1 MRREDRPHSQI
12 HVIDAEENDL
22 YRLKKQEGHA
32 RRGELETPHG
42 TVQTPVFMNVG
53 TQGAIKGAL
62 SARDLGEI
70 GCQIELSNTY
80 HLHVRPGDELIKEMG
95 GLHKFMTW
103 DGPILT
109 DSGGF
114 QIFSLAKLRRIK
126 EDGVRFNS
134 HVDGRHIFMGPEE
147 SMRIQSNLG
156 SDIAMAFDEC
166 IKIPSPRDY
175 VKESCDRTF
184 RWLERCKKANTQF
197 NGEKD
202 AVNPGQMLFGI
213 NQGAVFHDLRIEH
226 MKKIAELDLPG
237 YAIGGLAVGET
248 HQEMYDTIEAVE
260 EYMPKDRPRYL
271 MGVGTPGN
279 IIESVW
285 RGVDFFDCVMPARNG
300 RHGHLFTWNGI
311 INIKNEKYQ
320 KDSLPIDPK
329 CDCPVCRRYSR
340 AYIRHLFK
348 AEEMLA
354 MRLAVGHNLYFYNSL
369 MKRIRESLEEGN
381 FESFRKK
388 YVEILDKRI

>member
-1 MRREDRPHSQI
+1 M
-12 HVIDAEENDL
+12 
-22 YRLKKQEGHA
+22 YTLKKQEGCA

-53 TQGAIKGAL
+53 TAAAIKGAL
-62 SARDLGEI
+62 SAADLKTI
-70 GCQIELSNTY
+70 GCQVELSNTY
-80 HLHVRPGDELIKEMG
+80 HLHLRPGDELVRDMG

-114 QIFSLAKLRRIK
+114 QIFSLASLRKIS
-126 EDGVRFNS
+126 EEGVRFNS
-134 HVDGRHIFMGPEE
+134 HIDGRHIFMGPEE

-166 IKIPSPRDY
+166 IKIPSPREY
-175 VKESCDRTF
+175 VEKSCDRTY
-184 RWLERCKKANTQF
+184 RWLVRCKAALAEYNSR
-197 NGEKD
+197 ED

-213 NQGAVFHDLRIEH
+213 NQGAVFTDIRIEH

-248 HQEMYDTIEAVE
+248 HQEMYDTIQAVE
-260 EYMPKDRPRYL
+260 EFMPKDKPRYL

-279 IIESVW
+279 IIEGVA

-311 INIKNEKYQ
+311 INIKNEKYMR
-320 KDSLPIDPK
+320 DDLPIDPE
-329 CDCPVCRRYSR
+329 CDCPVCKRYSK
-340 AYIRHLFK
+340 AYIRHMFK
-348 AEEMLA
+348 ANEMLA
-354 MRLAVGHNLYFYNSL
+354 MRFAVMHNLYFYNKL
-369 MKRIRESLEEGN
+369 MERIRESLEADN
-381 FESFRKK
+381 FEQFRGK
-388 YVEILDKRI
+388 YSKLLDTRI

>member
-1 MRREDRPHSQI
+1 MYELI
-12 HVIDAEENDL
+12 
-22 YRLKKQEGHA
+22 KQEGRA
-32 RRGELETPHG
+32 RRGRLTTPHG
-42 TVQTPVFMNVG
+42 VVETPVFMNVG
-53 TQGAIKGAL
+53 TLAAIKGAL
-62 SARDLGEI
+62 SAKDLRDI
-70 GCQIELSNTY
+70 GCQVELSNTY
-80 HLHVRPGDELIKEMG
+80 HLHVRPGDELIRDMG

-114 QIFSLAKLRRIK
+114 QIFSLAKLRKIN
-126 EDGVRFNS
+126 EDGVKFNS

-147 SMRIQSNLG
+147 SMRIQANLG

-166 IKIPSPRDY
+166 IKIPSPREY
-175 VKESCDRTF
+175 VQRSCERTY
-184 RWLERCKKANTQF
+184 RWLVRCKRALDEYNSRD
-197 NGEKD
+197 D

-213 NQGAVFHDLRIEH
+213 NQGTIFHDIRIEH
-226 MKKIAELDLPG
+226 MKMIAELDLPG

-260 EYMPKDRPRYL
+260 EYMPRNKPRYL

-279 IIESVW
+279 IIEGVW

-311 INIKNEKYQ
+311 INIKNEKYSR
-320 KDSLPIDPK
+320 DELPIDPE

-348 AEEMLA
+348 AEEMLS
-354 MRLAVGHNLYFYNSL
+354 MRLAVMHNLYFYNNL
-369 MKRIRESLEEGN
+369 TKKIRENLEAGTY
-381 FESFRKK
+381 ESFRRN
-388 YVEILDKRI
+388 YAEILDKRI

>member
-1 MRREDRPHSQI
+1 MYK
-12 HVIDAEENDL
+12 L
-22 YRLKKQEGHA
+22 LKQEGHA
-32 RRGELETPHG
+32 RRGQFETPHG
-42 TVQTPVFMNVG
+42 VVQTPVFMNVG

-62 SARDLGEI
+62 SARDLKEI
-70 GCQIELSNTY
+70 GCQVELSNTY
-80 HLHVRPGDELIKEMG
+80 HLHVRPGDQLVKEMG
-95 GLHKFMTW
+95 GLHRFMTW

-114 QIFSLAKLRRIK
+114 QIFSLAKLRKIS
-126 EDGVRFNS
+126 EEGVKFNS

-166 IKIPSPRDY
+166 IKIPSPREY
-175 VKESCDRTF
+175 VERSCERTY
-184 RWLERCKKANTQF
+184 RWLARCKAALAEYNSQD
-197 NGEKD
+197 D
-202 AVNPGQMLFGI
+202 AVTPGQMLFGI
-213 NQGAVFHDLRIEH
+213 NQGTVFHDIRIEH

-260 EYMPKDRPRYL
+260 EYMPRDKPRYL
-271 MGVGTPGN
+271 MGVGTPVN
-279 IIESVW
+279 IIEAVY

-300 RHGHLFTWNGI
+300 RHGHLFTWDGI
-311 INIKNEKYQ
+311 INIKNEKYA
-320 KDSLPIDPK
+320 KDERPIDPR

-340 AYIRHLFK
+340 AYVRHLFK

-354 MRLAVGHNLYFYNSL
+354 MRLAVAHNLYFYNSL
-369 MKRIRESLEEGN
+369 TARIRENLENGTFGE
-381 FESFRKK
+381 FRNTYK
-388 YVEILDKRI
+388 EILDKRI

>member
-1 MRREDRPHSQI
+1 MFK
-12 HVIDAEENDL
+12 
-22 YRLKKQEGHA
+22 LKKQEGRA

-53 TQGAIKGAL
+53 TAAAIKGAL
-62 SARDLGEI
+62 SAADLKTI
-70 GCQIELSNTY
+70 GCQVELSNTY
-80 HLHVRPGDELIKEMG
+80 HLHLRPGDELVRDMG
-95 GLHKFMTW
+95 GLHRFMTW

-114 QIFSLAKLRRIK
+114 QIFSLASLRKIS
-126 EDGVRFNS
+126 EDGVKFNS
-134 HVDGRHIFMGPEE
+134 HIDGRHIFMGPEE
-147 SMRIQSNLG
+147 SMRIQANLG

-166 IKIPSPRDY
+166 IKIPSPREY
-175 VKESCDRTF
+175 VEKSCERTY
-184 RWLERCKKANTQF
+184 RWLIRCKAAI
-197 NGEKD
+197 GEYNSRED

-213 NQGAVFHDLRIEH
+213 NQGAVFTDIRIEH

-248 HQEMYDTIEAVE
+248 HQEMYDTIQAVE
-260 EYMPKDRPRYL
+260 EHMPKDKPRYL

-279 IIESVW
+279 IIEGVA

-311 INIKNEKYQ
+311 INIKNEKYMR
-320 KDSLPIDPK
+320 DELPIDSE
-329 CDCPVCRRYSR
+329 CDCPVCKRYSK

-348 AEEMLA
+348 ANEMLA
-354 MRLAVGHNLYFYNSL
+354 MRFAVMHNLYFYNKL
-369 MKRIRESLEEGN
+369 MERIRESLDNEG
-381 FESFRKK
+381 FEQFRGK
-388 YVEILDKRI
+388 YSKLLDTRI

>member
-1 MRREDRPHSQI
+1 M
-12 HVIDAEENDL
+12 
-22 YRLKKQEGHA
+22 YRLIKQEGRA
-32 RRGELETPHG
+32 RRGEFTTPHG

-62 SARDLGEI
+62 SAADLKNI

-80 HLHVRPGDELIKEMG
+80 HLHVRPGDALVKDMG

-103 DGPILT
+103 EGPILT

-114 QIFSLAKLRRIK
+114 QIFSLAKLRKIT
-126 EDGVRFNS
+126 EEGVKFNS

-147 SMRIQSNLG
+147 SMRIQANLG

-166 IKIPSPRDY
+166 IKIPSPREY
-175 VKESCDRTF
+175 VQRSCDRTY
-184 RWLERCKKANTQF
+184 RWLERCKAALAEYNSMD
-197 NGEKD
+197 D

-213 NQGAVFHDLRIEH
+213 NQGTVFKDIRIEH
-226 MKKIAELDLPG
+226 MKKIAELELPG

-260 EYMPKDRPRYL
+260 EHMPKDKPRYL
-271 MGVGTPGN
+271 MGVGTPVN
-279 IIESVW
+279 IIESVY

-300 RHGHLFTWNGI
+300 RHGHLFTWGGI
-311 INIKNEKYQ
+311 INIKNERYAR
-320 KDSLPIDPK
+320 DSLPVDPE
-329 CDCPVCRRYSR
+329 CGCPVCRRYSR
-340 AYIRHLFK
+340 AYLRHLFK

-354 MRLAVGHNLYFYNSL
+354 MRFAVMHNLYFYNSL
-369 MKRIRESLEEGN
+369 MQRIRDSLDTGN
-381 FESFRKK
+381 FGGFRNK
-388 YVEILDKRI
+388 YTEILDKRI

>member
-1 MRREDRPHSQI
+1 M
-12 HVIDAEENDL
+12 
-22 YRLKKQEGHA
+22 YKLKKQEVNA

-53 TQGAIKGAL
+53 TAAAIKGAL
-62 SARDLGEI
+62 SAADLKTI
-70 GCQIELSNTY
+70 GCQVELSNTY
-80 HLHVRPGDELIKEMG
+80 YLHLRPGDELVRDMG

-114 QIFSLAKLRRIK
+114 QIFSLASLRKIS
-126 EDGVRFNS
+126 EEGVKFNS
-134 HVDGRHIFMGPEE
+134 HIDGRHIFMGPEE
-147 SMRIQSNLG
+147 SMRIQANLG

-166 IKIPSPRDY
+166 IKIPSPREY
-175 VKESCDRTF
+175 VEKSCDRTY
-184 RWLERCKKANTQF
+184 RWLVRCKAALSEYNSR
-197 NGEKD
+197 ED

-213 NQGAVFHDLRIEH
+213 NQGATFADVRIEH

-248 HQEMYDTIEAVE
+248 HQEMYDTIKAVE
-260 EYMPKDRPRYL
+260 EYMPKDKPRYL

-279 IIESVW
+279 IIEGVA

-311 INIKNEKYQ
+311 INIKNEKYLRDEQ
-320 KDSLPIDPK
+320 PIDSE
-329 CDCPVCRRYSR
+329 CDCPVCKRYSR
-340 AYIRHLFK
+340 AYVRHLFK
-348 AEEMLA
+348 ANEMLA
-354 MRLAVGHNLYFYNSL
+354 MRFAVMHNLYFYNKLMEKIRMSL
-369 MKRIRESLEEGN
+369 DNDNFAQFRSKYTKMLDTRI
-381 FESFRKK
+381 
-388 YVEILDKRI
+388 

>member
-1 MRREDRPHSQI
+1 M
-12 HVIDAEENDL
+12 
-22 YRLKKQEGHA
+22 YTLKKQEGHA
-32 RRGELETPHG
+32 RRGEFETPHG

-53 TQGAIKGAL
+53 TAAAIKGAL
-62 SARDLGEI
+62 SAADLKTI

-80 HLHVRPGDELIKEMG
+80 HLHLRPGDEIVKTMG

-103 DGPILT
+103 DRPILT

-114 QIFSLAKLRRIK
+114 QIFSLASLRKIS
-126 EDGVRFNS
+126 EEGVKFNS
-134 HVDGRHIFMGPEE
+134 HIDGRHIFMGPEE

-175 VKESCDRTF
+175 VQKSCDRTY
-184 RWLERCKKANTQF
+184 RWLARCKAALNEY
-197 NGEKD
+197 NSMDD

-213 NQGAVFHDLRIEH
+213 NQGTTFADIRIEH
-226 MKKIAELDLPG
+226 MKMIAELDLPG

-260 EYMPKDRPRYL
+260 EYMPKDKPRYL

-279 IIESVW
+279 IIESVY

-311 INIKNEKYQ
+311 INIKNEKYLTDD
-320 KDSLPIDPK
+320 KPIDPE
-329 CDCPVCRRYSR
+329 CDCPVCRRYNR

-348 AEEMLA
+348 ANEMLA
-354 MRLAVGHNLYFYNSL
+354 MRFAVMHNLYFYNKL
-369 MKRIRESLEEGN
+369 MENIRNSLEDG
-381 FESFRKK
+381 SFGEFRGK
-388 YVEILDKRI
+388 YSKLLDTRI

>member
-1 MRREDRPHSQI
+1 MFK
-12 HVIDAEENDL
+12 
-22 YRLKKQEGHA
+22 LKKQEGRA

-53 TQGAIKGAL
+53 TAAAIKGAL
-62 SARDLGEI
+62 SAADLKTI
-70 GCQIELSNTY
+70 GCQVELSNTY
-80 HLHVRPGDELIKEMG
+80 HLHLRPGDELVRDMG
-95 GLHKFMTW
+95 GLHRFMTW

-114 QIFSLAKLRRIK
+114 QIFSLASLRKIS
-126 EDGVRFNS
+126 EDGVKFNS
-134 HVDGRHIFMGPEE
+134 HIDGRHIFMGPEE
-147 SMRIQSNLG
+147 SMRIQANLG

-166 IKIPSPRDY
+166 IKIPSPREY
-175 VKESCDRTF
+175 VEKSCERTY
-184 RWLERCKKANTQF
+184 RWLIRCKAAI
-197 NGEKD
+197 GEYNSRED

-213 NQGAVFHDLRIEH
+213 NQGAVFTDIRIEH

-248 HQEMYDTIEAVE
+248 HQEMYDTIQAVE
-260 EYMPKDRPRYL
+260 EHMPKDKPRYL

-279 IIESVW
+279 IIEGVA

-311 INIKNEKYQ
+311 INIKNEKYMR
-320 KDSLPIDPK
+320 DELPIDSE
-329 CDCPVCRRYSR
+329 CDCPVCKRYSK

-348 AEEMLA
+348 ANEMLA
-354 MRLAVGHNLYFYNSL
+354 MRFAVMHNLYFYNKL
-369 MKRIRESLEEGN
+369 TERIRASLETEG
-381 FESFRKK
+381 FEQFRGK
-388 YVEILDKRI
+388 YSKLLNTRI